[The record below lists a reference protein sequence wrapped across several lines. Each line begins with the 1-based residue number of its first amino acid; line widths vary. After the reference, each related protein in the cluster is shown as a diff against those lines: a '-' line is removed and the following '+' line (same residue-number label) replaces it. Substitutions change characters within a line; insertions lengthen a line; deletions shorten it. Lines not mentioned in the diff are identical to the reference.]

1 MAENERSIGLKS
13 RYGMRTEEFSALMKH
28 RVLEILLVAS
38 HYDSFVL
45 EEDGQLTELVIEE
58 YRNLDLNLRY
68 APRFTRAADAAS
80 AFTILEDRKF
90 DMVVTTPRLS
100 DMEVEVFVRLLKE
113 NHSGIPVGLLVA
125 HAWELPWL
133 EDLRQSGALDWIFLW
148 QGNVQALLAMIK
160 QVEDRL
166 NADYDILEGG
176 VQAIV
181 LVEDEVRFY
190 SAYLPHIYTQVT
202 SQTSRLMTEVV
213 NMSHR
218 LLRIRARPKIL
229 LAQNYEEAWAL
240 FERYS
245 GNLLGVITDL
255 SFPHRGTIDHEA
267 GIKLIEAIREIDDD
281 VPILIQSMDEEHQ
294 EQAAAIGADFLSKR
308 SPTLYDE
315 LRRYIRDNFGFGDF
329 VFRLPDGQPVG
340 TAGDMRSMLRILSEV
355 PDESLVYHAGR
366 NHFSSWFKART
377 EFELASMLRPRR
389 VTDFSSPSM
398 LREYLIN
405 TLTDYLRAV
414 QRHVITEFDSQNYD
428 EFATF
433 SKIGSGSLG
442 GKGRGLAFMHKIL
455 SRSGPELENVEIA
468 IPQTVVL
475 AADIFEDFLEVNDLR
490 SLVHYADAMS
500 DKEILDAFRNGGF
513 PPGLRPELSS
523 FLESVG
529 EPLAIRSSS
538 ILEDSVYQP
547 FAGVYAT
554 VMLPNNHPSQDVRL
568 AQLLEAV
575 KVVYA
580 STYFQRARDYL
591 ETTPYRIE
599 EEMMAVLIQRLVGRQ
614 HGHTFY
620 PTLSGV
626 ASSYNFYP
634 FGDMRHD
641 DGVAQIALG
650 LGKSVVEG
658 FEALRFSPKYPHI
671 LPQFSSVKDILRNA
685 QRRYYA
691 LDLNQTDVIPG
702 EEIDVNLLHEE
713 TSQAVRDG
721 AAQSIASTYDRAG
734 DRITTGLDEGGVPLI
749 TFKPLLRGQILPL
762 PELLTWLIE
771 TCQEGMASPVEIEFA
786 ADIRNGLGRR
796 QTFHVVQLRP
806 MVIEEMN
813 VVVSL
818 DEDDTESAVV
828 ASEVALGHGRRESI
842 SDIIVVDPECI
853 DRSQTPQVAQIT
865 EAINLKLRDE
875 SRHCI
880 LIGPGRWGS
889 RDPWLGIPVEWP
901 QISTARAIVE
911 TDFTDLQIESSLGS
925 HFFHNLTCFG
935 VAFFA
940 VHAHLNQGWVN
951 WDWLRRQ
958 PSVEEA
964 LDGGV
969 RHLRLGS
976 PVQVLVDGS
985 TGHGVIRESHS
996 SSCD

>member
-1 MAENERSIGLKS
+1 MPENQQPIGLKS
-13 RYGMRTEEFSALMKH
+13 RYGMRTEEFSALMKN

-38 HYDSFVL
+38 RYDLFVL

-80 AFTILEDRKF
+80 AFAILEDRTF
-90 DMVVTTPRLS
+90 DMVVTTPRLT
-100 DMEVEVFVRLLKE
+100 DMEVGIFVRLLKE
-113 NHSGIPVGLLVA
+113 NYPDLPVGLLAA

-133 EDLRQSGALDWIFLW
+133 EALRDSGDLDWMFLW

-160 QVEDRL
+160 QVEDRY

-176 VQAIV
+176 VQAII
-181 LVEDEVRFY
+181 LVEDEVRFF

-202 SQTSRLMTEVV
+202 SQTSRLMSEGV
-213 NMSHR
+213 NLSHR

-229 LAQNYEEAWAL
+229 LAQSYEEAWKL
-240 FERYS
+240 FERFS

-255 SFPHRGTIDHEA
+255 GFPIDGVRDEEA
-267 GIKLIEAIREIDDD
+267 GFRLIEAIRAVDDD
-281 VPILIQSMDEEHQ
+281 LPILIQSMELLDKER
-294 EQAAAIGADFLSKR
+294 ADNLGADFLSKR
-308 SPTLYDE
+308 SPTLYEE
-315 LRRYIRDNFGFGDF
+315 LRKYIEDNFGFGDF
-329 VFRLPDGQPVG
+329 VFRLPDGQAVA
-340 TAGDMRSMLRILSEV
+340 TASGMRGMLRVLGEI

-377 EFELASMLRPRR
+377 EFELASMLKPRR
-389 VTDFSSPSM
+389 VTDFSTPSV
-398 LREYLIN
+398 LREYLID

-414 QRHVITEFDSQNYD
+414 QRHVTTEFDPHKHD
-428 EFATF
+428 EYTAF
-433 SKIGSGSLG
+433 SKIGTGSLG

-455 SRSGPELENVEIA
+455 SRAVPEPEGVEIS

-475 AADIFEDFLEVNDLR
+475 ASDIFEEFLEVNDLR
-490 SLVHYADAMS
+490 SLVHFADAMS
-500 DKEILDAFRNGGF
+500 DQEILDAFRNGGF
-513 PPGLRPELSS
+513 PPGLRPDLGA
-523 FLESVG
+523 FLETVG

-580 STYFQRARDYL
+580 STYFQKARGYL
-591 ETTPYRIE
+591 ESTPYRIE

-614 HGHTFY
+614 HGNRFY

-634 FGDMRHD
+634 FGDMSSD

-658 FEALRFSPKYPHI
+658 FEALRFCPRHPQV

-685 QRRYYA
+685 QRRFYA
-691 LDLNQTDVIPG
+691 LDLSQTDVIPG
-702 EEIDVNLLHEE
+702 ASTDVNLLRED
-713 TSQAVRDG
+713 TSIAISDG
-721 AAQSIASTYDRAG
+721 VARAIASTYDREG
-734 DRITTGLDEGGVPLI
+734 DRITTGLDPNGVPLI
-749 TFKPLLRGQILPL
+749 TFKPLLRGQVLPL
-762 PELLTWLIE
+762 PEILTWLLKA
-771 TCQEGMASPVEIEFA
+771 CQDGMASPVEIEFV
-786 ADIRNGLGRR
+786 ADIDDGVGRPRN
-796 QTFHVVQLRP
+796 FHVVQLRP
-806 MVIEEMN
+806 MVIEEMD
-813 VVVSL
+813 VVVTL
-818 DEDDTESAVV
+818 EADETEGAVV
-828 ASEVALGHGRRESI
+828 ASEIALGHGRRESI
-842 SDIIVVDPECI
+842 SDIIMVDPDLIE
-853 DRSQTPQVAQIT
+853 RSQTQEIALIT
-865 EAINLKLRDE
+865 EAFNRRLREED
-875 SRHCI
+875 RRCI

-901 QISTARAIVE
+901 QISAARAIVE
-911 TDFTDLQIESSLGS
+911 TDFADLQVEPSLGS

-940 VHAHLNQGWVN
+940 VHARQRNGWVN
-951 WDWLRRQ
+951 WEWFRQ
-958 PSVEEA
+958 QPCIDER

-969 RHLRLGS
+969 RHIRLES
-976 PVQVLVDGS
+976 HALVLVDGS
-985 TGHGVIRESHS
+985 SGHGVIREP
-996 SSCD
+996 

>member
-1 MAENERSIGLKS
+1 MVENRRSIGLTS
-13 RYGMRTEEFSALMKH
+13 RYGMRTEQFSALMKH

-45 EEDGQLTELVIEE
+45 EEDGQLAEAVIEE

-80 AFTILEDRKF
+80 AFTILEDRDF
-90 DMVVTTPRLS
+90 DMVITTPRLA
-100 DMEVEVFVRLLKE
+100 DMEVEVFVRLLKD
-113 NHSGIPVGLLVA
+113 NHPELPVGLLVA

-133 EDLRQSGALDWIFLW
+133 EDVRQSGTLDWSFLW
-148 QGNVQALLAMIK
+148 QGNVQALLAMVK

-166 NADYDILEGG
+166 NAEYDILEGG
-176 VQAIV
+176 VQAII

-202 SQTSRLMTEVV
+202 YQTNRLMSEGL
-213 NMSHR
+213 NLSHR

-229 LAQNYEEAWAL
+229 LARTYEEAWAF
-240 FERYS
+240 FERFS

-255 SFPHRGTIDHEA
+255 SFPHDGAVDGEA
-267 GIKLIEAIREIDDD
+267 GISIAEAIRATGDD
-281 VPILIQSMDEEHQ
+281 VPILIQSMDQGVRER
-294 EQAAAIGADFLSKR
+294 AAEIDADFLSKE

-315 LRRYIRDNFGFGDF
+315 LQKYIRDKFGFGDF
-329 VFRLPDGQPVG
+329 VFRLPSGQPVG
-340 TAGDMRSMLRILSEV
+340 TAGDMRDMLRMLGEA
-355 PDESLVYHAGR
+355 PGESLVYHAGR

-377 EFELASMLRPRR
+377 EFKLASMLRPRR
-389 VTDFSSPSM
+389 VTDFSSPSV

-405 TLTDYLRAV
+405 TLTDYLRAM
-414 QRHVITEFDSQNYD
+414 QRHVITEFDSETYD
-428 EFATF
+428 EFAAF
-433 SKIGSGSLG
+433 SKIGAGSLG

-455 SRSGPELENVEIA
+455 SQTRPNLDNVEIA
-468 IPQTVVL
+468 VPQTVVV
-475 AADIFEDFLEVNDLR
+475 ASDIFKEFLEVNDLR

-500 DKEILDAFRNGGF
+500 DQEILDAFRDGGF
-513 PPGLRPELSS
+513 PPGLRPELGS
-523 FLESVG
+523 FLDAVG

-538 ILEDSVYQP
+538 ILEDNVYQP

-568 AQLLEAV
+568 AQLLEAI

-580 STYFQRARDYL
+580 STYFGRARDYL
-591 ETTPYRIE
+591 ETTPYRVE
-599 EEMMAVLIQRLVGRQ
+599 EEQMAVLIQRLVGRQ
-614 HGHTFY
+614 HGRRFY

-634 FGDMRHD
+634 FGDMNPD

-658 FEALRFSPKYPHI
+658 FEALRFSPNHPHV
-671 LPQFSSVKDILRNA
+671 LPQFSCVEDILRNA
-685 QRRYYA
+685 QRRFYS
-691 LDLNQTDVIPG
+691 LDLNQSDVIPG
-702 EEIDVNLLHEE
+702 ALTDVNLLYEE
-713 TSQAVRDG
+713 TLQAVHDG
-721 AAQSIASTYDRAG
+721 AAHSIASTYDRAG
-734 DRITTGLDEGGVPLI
+734 DRITTGLDGGGIPLI
-749 TFKPLLRGQILPL
+749 TFKPLLRGHVIPL
-762 PELLTWLIE
+762 PEILKWLLE
-771 TCQEGMASPVEIEFA
+771 TCQGGMASPVEIEFV
-786 ADIRNGLGRR
+786 ADIHNRPDRK

-806 MVIEEMN
+806 MVIEDMD

-818 DEDDTESAVV
+818 ENDDNENAVV
-828 ASEVALGHGRRESI
+828 VSEVALGHGRRESI
-842 SDIIVVDPECI
+842 SDLIVVDPERI
-853 DRSQTPQVAQIT
+853 DRAATPQIARIT
-865 EAINLKLRDE
+865 EAMNRKLRE
-875 SRHCI
+875 ENRQCI

-911 TDFTDLQIESSLGS
+911 TDFTDLQVEPSLGS

-940 VHAHLNQGWVN
+940 VHSHRLQGWVN

-958 PSVEEA
+958 SCVEEA

-985 TGHGVIRESHS
+985 LGHGVIRRT
-996 SSCD
+996 

>member
-1 MAENERSIGLKS
+1 MVENQQPIGLKS

-90 DMVVTTPRLS
+90 DMVITTPRLA

-113 NHSGIPVGLLVA
+113 NHTELPVGLLVA

-133 EDLRQSGALDWIFLW
+133 EDLRHSGALDWIFLW

-176 VQAIV
+176 VQAII

-202 SQTSRLMTEVV
+202 SQTSRLMSEVV

-229 LAQNYEEAWAL
+229 LAQTYEEAWAL
-240 FERYS
+240 YERFS

-255 SFPHRGTIDHEA
+255 SFPRDGSLDDEA
-267 GIKLIEAIREIDDD
+267 GIYLTEAIRAADDD
-281 VPILIQSMDEEHQ
+281 VPILIQSMDEEHRDR
-294 EQAAAIGADFLSKR
+294 AAEVGADFLSKR
-308 SPTLYDE
+308 SPTLYEE
-315 LRRYIRDNFGFGDF
+315 LRTYIRDNFGFGDF
-329 VFRLPDGQPVG
+329 VFRLPDGRPVG
-340 TAGDMRSMLRILSEV
+340 TAGDMRSMLKTLCEV
-355 PDESLVYHAGR
+355 PEESLVFHAGR

-389 VTDFSSPSM
+389 VTDFSSPTV
-398 LREYLIN
+398 LREYLIE

-414 QRHVITEFDSQNYD
+414 QRHVVTEFDSENYD
-428 EFATF
+428 EFVAF
-433 SKIGSGSLG
+433 SKIGTGSLG

-455 SRSGPELENVEIA
+455 SRTKPKLDNVEISV
-468 IPQTVVL
+468 PQTVVL
-475 AADIFEDFLEVNDLR
+475 ASDIFEEFCEVNDLR
-490 SLVHYADAMS
+490 SLVYCADAMS
-500 DKEILDAFRNGGF
+500 DQEILDAFRNGAF
-513 PPGLRPELSS
+513 PPGLRPELVA
-523 FLESVG
+523 FLEAVG

-547 FAGVYAT
+547 FAGVYVT

-580 STYFQRARDYL
+580 STFFKKARTYL

-599 EEMMAVLIQRLVGRQ
+599 DEMMAVLIQRLIGRQ
-614 HGHTFY
+614 RGNRFY
-620 PTLSGV
+620 PTVSGV

-634 FGDMRHD
+634 LGDMKPD

-658 FEALRFSPKYPHI
+658 FEALRFSPGHPHV

-685 QRRYYA
+685 QRRFYA
-691 LDLNQTDVIPG
+691 LDLNKIDVIPG
-702 EEIDVNLLHEE
+702 AETDINLLHVE
-713 TSQAVRDG
+713 TSQAIRDG
-721 AAQSIASTYDRAG
+721 AAYSIASTYDRAG
-734 DRITTGLDEGGVPLI
+734 DRITTGLDESGVPLI
-749 TFKPLLRGQILPL
+749 TFKQLLRGRVLPL
-762 PELLTWLIE
+762 PEILSWLLE

-786 ADIRNGLGRR
+786 ADIRNTLG
-796 QTFHVVQLRP
+796 QSQSFHVVQLRP
-806 MVIEEMN
+806 MVIEEMDAA
-813 VVVSL
+813 VSL
-818 DEDDTESAVV
+818 NEDETEGALVMTD
-828 ASEVALGHGRRESI
+828 VALGHGRRESI
-842 SDIIVVDPECI
+842 SDLIVIDPERI
-853 DRSQTPQVAQIT
+853 DRSQTPEIALIT
-865 EAINLKLRDE
+865 ESINAKLREDD
-875 SRHCI
+875 RRCI

-889 RDPWLGIPVEWP
+889 RDPWLGIPVEWS
-901 QISTARAIVE
+901 QISSARAIVE
-911 TDFTDLQIESSLGS
+911 TDFNDLQVEPSFGS

-935 VAFFA
+935 VGFFA
-940 VHAHLNQGWVN
+940 VHAQQSRGWIN
-951 WDWLRRQ
+951 WDWFRLQ
-958 PSVEEA
+958 PCIEEA
-964 LDGGV
+964 LNGGI
-969 RHLRLGS
+969 RHLRLGL
-976 PVQVLVDGS
+976 PLQVLIDGS
-985 TGHGVIRESHS
+985 SGQGVIREA
-996 SSCD
+996 

>member
-1 MAENERSIGLKS
+1 MAENRRSIGLTS
-13 RYGMRTEEFSALMKH
+13 RYGMRTEEFSALMKN

-45 EEDGQLTELVIEE
+45 EEDGQLAELVIEE

-80 AFTILEDRKF
+80 AFTILEDRSF
-90 DMVVTTPRLS
+90 DMVITTPRLV

-113 NHSGIPVGLLVA
+113 NHPRLAVGLLVA

-133 EDLRQSGALDWIFLW
+133 EDLRRSGTLDWSFLW
-148 QGNVQALLAMIK
+148 QGNVQALLAMVK

-166 NADYDILEGG
+166 NAEYDILEGG
-176 VQAIV
+176 VQAII

-202 SQTSRLMTEVV
+202 SQTSRLMSEGL
-213 NMSHR
+213 NLSHR

-229 LAQNYEEAWAL
+229 LAQTYEEAWAL
-240 FERYS
+240 YERFS

-255 SFPHRGTIDHEA
+255 SFPRDDALDDEA
-267 GIKLIEAIREIDDD
+267 GIILAEAIRSNGDD
-281 VPILIQSMDEEHQ
+281 VPILIQSMDDEHRQRAEE
-294 EQAAAIGADFLSKR
+294 AGADFLSKT

-315 LRRYIRDNFGFGDF
+315 LRKYIRDNFGFGDF
-329 VFRLPDGQPVG
+329 VFRLPDGTPTG
-340 TAGDMRSMLRILSEV
+340 TASDMRSMLRALGEV

-377 EFELASMLRPRR
+377 EFELASMIRPRR
-389 VTDFSSPSM
+389 VTDFSSPSK
-398 LREYLIN
+398 LREYLVN

-414 QRHVITEFDSQNYD
+414 QRHVITEFDSENYD
-428 EFATF
+428 EFAAF
-433 SKIGSGSLG
+433 SKIGHGSLG

-455 SRSGPELENVEIA
+455 SRTGPDLENVEIA
-468 IPQTVVL
+468 VPQTVVV
-475 AADIFEDFLEVNDLR
+475 ASDIFEEFLEVNDLR

-500 DKEILDAFRNGGF
+500 DQEILDAFRNGGF
-513 PPGLRPELSS
+513 APGLRPELAA

-580 STYFQRARDYL
+580 STYFSRARDYL

-599 EEMMAVLIQRLVGRQ
+599 EELMAVLIQRLVGRQ
-614 HGHTFY
+614 HGHRFY

-626 ASSYNFYP
+626 ASSHNFYP
-634 FGDMRHD
+634 FGDMNHE

-658 FEALRFSPKYPHI
+658 FEALRFSPNHPLV
-671 LPQFSSVKDILRNA
+671 LPQFSSVEDILRNA
-685 QRRYYA
+685 QRRFYS
-691 LDLNQTDVIPG
+691 LDLNQIDVIPG
-702 EEIDVNLLHEE
+702 ALTDVNLLYEE
-713 TSQAVRDG
+713 TLQAVHDG
-721 AAQSIASTYDRAG
+721 AAGSIASTYDRAG
-734 DRITTGLDEGGVPLI
+734 NRITEGLEEGGVPLI
-749 TFKPLLRGQILPL
+749 TFAPLLRGHLLPL
-762 PELLTWLIE
+762 PDILTWLIR
-771 TCQEGMASPVEIEFA
+771 TCQEGMASPVEIEFV
-786 ADIRNGLGRR
+786 ADIRNRVGQR
-796 QTFHVVQLRP
+796 QRFHVVQLRP
-806 MVIEEMN
+806 MVIEEMD
-813 VVVSL
+813 VAVSL
-818 DEDDTESAVV
+818 DDADTESAVV
-828 ASEVALGHGRRESI
+828 VSELALGHGRREAI
-842 SDIIVVDPECI
+842 SDLIVVDPEKI
-853 DRSQTPQVAQIT
+853 DRSLTPEIARII
-865 EAINLKLRDE
+865 ASMNRKLRNED
-875 SRHCI
+875 RQYI

-889 RDPWLGIPVEWP
+889 RDPWLGVPVEWP
-901 QISTARAIVE
+901 QISSARVIVE
-911 TDFTDLQIESSLGS
+911 TDFTDIEVEPSLGS

-935 VAFFA
+935 VAYFA
-940 VHAHLNQGWVN
+940 VHAHRLQGRVN

-958 PSVEEA
+958 PCIEDA
-964 LDGGV
+964 LAGGV
-969 RHLRLGS
+969 RHLRLES
-976 PVQVLVDGS
+976 PVRVLVDGS
-985 TGHGVIRESHS
+985 SGHGVIRET
-996 SSCD
+996 

>member
-1 MAENERSIGLKS
+1 MAESRRSIGLTS
-13 RYGMRTEEFSALMKH
+13 RYGMRTEQFSALMKH

-45 EEDGQLTELVIEE
+45 EEDGQLAEAVIEE

-80 AFTILEDRKF
+80 AFTILEDRDF
-90 DMVVTTPRLS
+90 DMVITTPRLG
-100 DMEVEVFVRLLKE
+100 DMEVEDFVRLLKD
-113 NHSGIPVGLLVA
+113 NHPELPVGLLVA

-133 EDLRQSGALDWIFLW
+133 EDLRRSGTLDWSFLW
-148 QGNVQALLAMIK
+148 QGNVQALLAMVK

-166 NADYDILEGG
+166 NAEYDILEGG
-176 VQAIV
+176 VQAII

-190 SAYLPHIYTQVT
+190 SAYLPHIYSQVT
-202 SQTSRLMTEVV
+202 YQTNRLMSEGL
-213 NMSHR
+213 NLSHR

-229 LAQNYEEAWAL
+229 LARTYEEAWA
-240 FERYS
+240 FYERFS

-255 SFPHRGTIDHEA
+255 SFPHHGAVDGEA
-267 GIKLIEAIREIDDD
+267 GISIAEAIRATGDD
-281 VPILIQSMDEEHQ
+281 VPILIQSMDQGVRER
-294 EQAAAIGADFLSKR
+294 AAEIDADYLSKE

-315 LRRYIRDNFGFGDF
+315 LQKYIRDKFGFGDF
-329 VFRLPDGQPVG
+329 VFRLPNGQPVG
-340 TAGDMRSMLRILSEV
+340 GAEDMREMLRMLGEV
-355 PDESLVYHAGR
+355 PGESLVFHAGR

-389 VTDFSSPSM
+389 VTDFSSPSV

-414 QRHVITEFDSQNYD
+414 QRHVITEFDSENYD
-428 EFATF
+428 EFAAF
-433 SKIGSGSLG
+433 SKIGAGSLG

-455 SRSGPELENVEIA
+455 SQTRSNLDNVEIA
-468 IPQTVVL
+468 VPQTVVV
-475 AADIFEDFLEVNDLR
+475 ASDIFTEFLEINDLR

-500 DKEILDAFRNGGF
+500 DQEVLDAFRDGGF
-513 PPGLRPELSS
+513 PPGLRPELGS
-523 FLESVG
+523 FLEAVC

-538 ILEDSVYQP
+538 ILEDNVYQP

-568 AQLLEAV
+568 AQLLEAI

-580 STYFQRARDYL
+580 STYFSRARDYL
-591 ETTPYRIE
+591 ETTPYRVE
-599 EEMMAVLIQRLVGRQ
+599 EEQMAVLIQRLVGRQ
-614 HGHTFY
+614 HGHRFY

-634 FGDMRHD
+634 YGDMNPD

-658 FEALRFSPKYPHI
+658 FEALRFSPHHPHV
-671 LPQFSSVKDILRNA
+671 LPQFSCVEDILRNA
-685 QRRYYA
+685 QRRFYS
-691 LDLNQTDVIPG
+691 LDLNQSDVIPG
-702 EEIDVNLLHEE
+702 ALTDVNLLYEE
-713 TSQAVRDG
+713 TLQAVHDG
-721 AAQSIASTYDRAG
+721 AAHSIASTYDRTG
-734 DRITTGLDEGGVPLI
+734 DRITTGLDGDGIPLI
-749 TFKPLLRGQILPL
+749 TFNPLLRGHVLPVPEILK
-762 PELLTWLIE
+762 WLIK
-771 TCQEGMASPVEIEFA
+771 TCQGGMASPVEIEFV
-786 ADIRNGLGRR
+786 ADIQNRPDRR

-806 MVIEEMN
+806 MVIEDMD

-818 DEDDTESAVV
+818 DNDDNQDAVV
-828 ASEVALGHGRRESI
+828 VSEVALGHGRRESI
-842 SDIIVVDPECI
+842 SDLIVVDPERI
-853 DRSQTPQVAQIT
+853 DRSATPQIARIT
-865 EAINLKLRDE
+865 EAMNRKLRE
-875 SRHCI
+875 ENRQCI

-911 TDFTDLQIESSLGS
+911 TDFTDLQVEPSLGS

-940 VHAHLNQGWVN
+940 VHSHRLQGWVD
-951 WDWLRRQ
+951 WDWLRLQ
-958 PSVEEA
+958 SGGEEA

-969 RHLRLGS
+969 RHLRLAS

-985 TGHGVIRESHS
+985 LGHGVIRRT
-996 SSCD
+996 

>member
-1 MAENERSIGLKS
+1 MAENRQSIGLTS

-38 HYDSFVL
+38 HYDFFVL

-80 AFTILEDRKF
+80 AFAILEDRKF

-100 DMEVEVFVRLLKE
+100 DMEVEVFVRLLKK
-113 NHSGIPVGLLVA
+113 NHPDLPIGLLVA

-133 EDLRQSGALDWIFLW
+133 EELRESGILDWTFLW
-148 QGNVQALLAMIK
+148 QGNVQALLAMVK

-166 NADYDILEGG
+166 NAEFDILEGG

-202 SQTSRLMTEVV
+202 SQTSGLMSEVV

-229 LAQNYEEAWAL
+229 LAQTYEEAWT
-240 FERYS
+240 FYERYS

-255 SFPHRGTIDHEA
+255 SFPMDGGFDDEA
-267 GIKLIEAIREIDDD
+267 GLKLAEAIRAAGDD
-281 VPILIQSMDEEHQ
+281 VPILIQSMDDRYRDR
-294 EQAAAIGADFLSKR
+294 ATTTGADFLSKQ
-308 SPTLYDE
+308 SPTLFEE

-329 VFRLPDGQPVG
+329 VFKLPDGQPVG
-340 TAGDMRSMLRILSEV
+340 TAGDMRSMLKALAEV
-355 PDESLVYHAGR
+355 PGESLVYHAGR

-389 VTDFSSPSM
+389 VTDFSSPSV

-414 QRHVITEFDSQNYD
+414 QRHVVTEFDSKTYD
-428 EFATF
+428 EFAAF
-433 SKIGSGSLG
+433 SKIGAGSLG

-455 SRSGPELENVEIA
+455 SRTGPDLDHVEIA
-468 IPQTVVL
+468 IPKTVVV
-475 AADIFEDFLEVNDLR
+475 ASEIFEEFLEVNDLR

-500 DKEILDAFRNGGF
+500 DQEILDAFRNGVF
-513 PPGLRPELSS
+513 PPGLRPELAS
-523 FLESVG
+523 FLELVG
-529 EPLAIRSSS
+529 EPLAVRSSS

-580 STYFQRARDYL
+580 STYFGRARDYL
-591 ETTPYRIE
+591 ETTPHRIE
-599 EEMMAVLIQRLVGRQ
+599 EESMAVLIQRLVGRQ
-614 HGHTFY
+614 HGHRFY

-634 FGDMRHD
+634 YGEANHD

-658 FEALRFSPKYPHI
+658 FEALRFSPKHPHV

-685 QRRYYA
+685 QRRFYS
-691 LDLNQTDVIPG
+691 LDLNQIDVIPG
-702 EEIDVNLLHEE
+702 ALTDVNLLHEE
-713 TSQAVRDG
+713 TLQAVHDG
-721 AAQSIASTYDRAG
+721 AANSIASTYDRAG

-749 TFKPLLRGQILPL
+749 TFKPLLRGSIFPL
-762 PELLTWLIE
+762 PEVLTWLIE
-771 TCQEGMASPVEIEFA
+771 ACQEGMASPVEIEFVA
-786 ADIRNGLGRR
+786 NIKNGPGRH
-796 QTFHVVQLRP
+796 QTFNVVQLRP
-806 MVIEEMN
+806 MVIEQSD

-818 DEDDTESAVV
+818 DQNDADTAVV
-828 ASEVALGHGRRESI
+828 ASEAVLGHGRRESI
-842 SDIIVVDPECI
+842 QDIIVVDPEKI
-853 DRSQTPQVAQIT
+853 DRSLTP
-865 EAINLKLRDE
+865 AIARIVEGMNRRLRTE

-889 RDPWLGIPVEWP
+889 RDPWVGIPVEWP
-901 QISTARAIVE
+901 QISNARAIVE
-911 TDFTDLQIESSLGS
+911 TDFSDLQVEPSLGS
-925 HFFHNLTCFG
+925 HFFHNLSCSG
-935 VAFFA
+935 AAFFA
-940 VHAHLNQGWVN
+940 VHAERFQGWVN

-958 PSVEEA
+958 TSVYEE

-969 RHLRLGS
+969 RHVRLDS
-976 PVQVLVDGS
+976 PAKVLVDGS
-985 TGHGVIRESHS
+985 TGHGMIRPP
-996 SSCD
+996 

>member
-1 MAENERSIGLKS
+1 
-13 RYGMRTEEFSALMKH
+13 MRTEEFSALMKH

-38 HYDSFVL
+38 QYDSFVL

-68 APRFTRAADAAS
+68 APRFTRADDAAS
-80 AFTILEDRKF
+80 AFAILEERKF
-90 DMVVTTPRLS
+90 DMVVTTPRLT
-100 DMEVEVFVRLLKE
+100 DLEVNVFVRLLKE
-113 NHSGIPVGLLVA
+113 NHPDLPVGLLVA

-133 EDLRQSGALDWIFLW
+133 EDLKQSGSLDWMFLW

-176 VQAIV
+176 VQAII

-190 SAYLPHIYTQVT
+190 SAYLPHIYTEVT
-202 SQTSRLMTEVV
+202 SQTSRLMSEGL
-213 NMSHR
+213 NLSHR

-229 LAQNYEEAWAL
+229 LAQSFEEAWEL
-240 FERYS
+240 FEKFS

-255 SFPHRGTIDHEA
+255 GFPNEGERDEEA
-267 GIKLIEAIREIDDD
+267 GLKLAEAIRAVDDD
-281 VPILIQSMDEEHQ
+281 LPILIQSLELDQWDRADELN
-294 EQAAAIGADFLSKR
+294 ADFLSKR

-315 LRRYIRDNFGFGDF
+315 LRKYIQDNFGFGDF
-329 VFRLPDGQPVG
+329 TFRLPDGAAVG
-340 TAGDMRSMLRILSEV
+340 SAAGMRSMLRVLGEV
-355 PDESLVYHAGR
+355 PEESLLYHAGR

-377 EFELASMLRPRR
+377 EFELATALKPRR
-389 VTDFSSPSM
+389 VDDFSSASG
-398 LREYLIN
+398 LREYLIT

-414 QRHVITEFDSQNYD
+414 QRHVITEFDARNYD
-428 EFATF
+428 EFASF
-433 SKIGSGSLG
+433 SKIGTGSLG

-455 SRSGPELENVEIA
+455 SQARPDLENVEIA

-475 AADIFEDFLEVNDLR
+475 ASDIFEEFLEINDLR
-490 SLVHYADAMS
+490 SLVHFADAMS
-500 DKEILDAFRNGGF
+500 DQEILDAFRNGGF
-513 PPGLRPELSS
+513 PPGLRPEIAA
-523 FLESVG
+523 FLEAVG

-580 STYFQRARDYL
+580 STYFVRARDYL
-591 ETTPYRIE
+591 ETTPYRVE
-599 EEMMAVLIQRLVGRQ
+599 EEQMAVLVQRLVGRQ
-614 HGHTFY
+614 RGHRFY

-634 FGDMRHD
+634 FGDMNHD

-658 FEALRFSPKYPHI
+658 FEALRFSPHHPQV

-685 QRRYYA
+685 QRRFYC
-691 LDLNQTDVIPG
+691 LDLNQIDVIPG
-702 EEIDVNLLHEE
+702 AATDLNLLHEE
-713 TSQAVRDG
+713 TMHAVTDG
-721 AAQSIASTYDRAG
+721 AAYAIASTYSREG
-734 DRITTGLDEGGVPLI
+734 DRITTGLDDGGVPLI
-749 TFKPLLRGQILPL
+749 TFKPLLRSQILPL
-762 PELLTWLIE
+762 PEVLTWLIE
-771 TCQEGMASPVEIEFA
+771 TCQKGMASPVEIEFA
-786 ADIRNGLGRR
+786 ADIRSGLGRK
-796 QTFHVVQLRP
+796 QIFHVVQLRP
-806 MVIEEMN
+806 MVIEEMD

-818 DEDDTESAVV
+818 DDDDTESAVV
-828 ASEVALGHGRRESI
+828 ASEVALGHGRREAI
-842 SDIIVVDPECI
+842 SDLIVIDPEI
-853 DRSQTPQVAQIT
+853 VDRSQTPQIAQVT
-865 EAINLKLRDE
+865 EGLNRKLRE
-875 SRHCI
+875 ENRQCI

-901 QISTARAIVE
+901 QISSARAIVE
-911 TDFTDLQIESSLGS
+911 TDFADLQVEPSLGS
-925 HFFHNLTCFG
+925 HFFHNLTCYG

-940 VHAHLNQGWVN
+940 VHAHRLQGWVN

-958 PSVEEA
+958 TTVADA

-969 RHLRLGS
+969 RHLRLES
-976 PVQVLVDGS
+976 PVEVLVDGS
-985 TGHGVIRESHS
+985 SGHGVIREP
-996 SSCD
+996 

>member
-1 MAENERSIGLKS
+1 MAGNIRSIGLQS

-38 HYDSFVL
+38 RYDSFVL

-80 AFTILEDRKF
+80 AFAILEDRTF
-90 DMVVTTPRLS
+90 DMVVTTPRLA
-100 DMEVEVFVRLLKE
+100 DIEVGTFVRLLRD
-113 NHSGIPVGLLVA
+113 NHPNLPIGLLAA

-133 EDLRQSGALDWIFLW
+133 EDLRQSGNLDWMFLW

-160 QVEDRL
+160 QVEDRF

-176 VQAIV
+176 VQAII
-181 LVEDEVRFY
+181 LVEDEVRFF

-202 SQTSRLMTEVV
+202 FQTSRLMSEGV
-213 NMSHR
+213 NLSHR

-229 LAQNYEEAWAL
+229 LAQNYDEAWTL
-240 FERYS
+240 FERFS

-255 SFPHRGTIDHEA
+255 GFPVDGVRDEEA
-267 GIKLIEAIREIDDD
+267 GIKLIEAIRAVDDD
-281 VPILIQSMDEEHQ
+281 LPILIQSMDLHDTEITDRLH
-294 EQAAAIGADFLSKR
+294 ADFLSKR

-315 LRRYIRDNFGFGDF
+315 LRKYIRDNFGFGDF
-329 VFRLPDGQPVG
+329 VFRLPDGRAVG
-340 TAGDMRSMLRILSEV
+340 NASGMRSMLRALSEV

-377 EFELASMLRPRR
+377 EFELASMLKPRR
-389 VTDFSSPSM
+389 VTDFSTPSV
-398 LREYLIN
+398 LREYLID

-414 QRHVITEFDSQNYD
+414 QRHVITEFDPHNHD
-428 EFATF
+428 EFSAF
-433 SKIGSGSLG
+433 SKIGNGSLG

-455 SRSGPELENVEIA
+455 SRVSPEIDDVEIS

-475 AADIFEDFLEVNDLR
+475 ASDIFEEFLEVNDLR

-500 DKEILDAFRNGGF
+500 DQEILDAFRNGGF
-513 PPGLRPELSS
+513 PPGLRPDLGA
-523 FLESVG
+523 FLETVG
-529 EPLAIRSSS
+529 EPLAVRSSS

-580 STYFQRARDYL
+580 STYFRKARSYL
-591 ETTPYRIE
+591 ESTPYRIE

-614 HGHTFY
+614 HGHRFY

-634 FGDMRHD
+634 FGDMNHD
-641 DGVAQIALG
+641 DGVAQVALG

-658 FEALRFSPKYPHI
+658 FEALRFCPRHPQV
-671 LPQFSSVKDILRNA
+671 LPQFSSTKDILRNA
-685 QRRYYA
+685 QRRFYA
-691 LDLNQTDVIPG
+691 LDLSRTDVIPG
-702 EEIDVNLLHEE
+702 ATRDVNLLREE
-713 TSQAVRDG
+713 TAIAVSDG
-721 AAQSIASTYDRAG
+721 VARTIASTYDREG
-734 DRITTGLDEGGVPLI
+734 DRITTGLDPEGVPLI

-762 PELLTWLIE
+762 PEILTWLLDI
-771 TCQEGMASPVEIEFA
+771 CQEGMASPVEIEFVGEVN
-786 ADIRNGLGRR
+786 DRIDGPQN
-796 QTFHVVQLRP
+796 FYVVQLRP
-806 MVIEEMN
+806 MVIEEMD
-813 VVVSL
+813 VVVSIEA
-818 DEDDTESAVV
+818 DETQGAIV
-828 ASEVALGHGRRESI
+828 ASETALGHGRRESI
-842 SDIIVVDPECI
+842 ADIIIIDPEVI
-853 DRSQTPQVAQIT
+853 DRSQTQEIAAIT
-865 EAINLKLRDE
+865 ETINRGLKEEDR
-875 SRHCI
+875 RCI

-889 RDPWLGIPVEWP
+889 RDPWLGIPVEWS

-911 TDFTDLQIESSLGS
+911 TDFTDLQVEPSLGS

-940 VHAHLNQGWVN
+940 IHAQQCNGWVN
-951 WDWLRRQ
+951 WKWFRQ
-958 PSVEEA
+958 QQCIDEHLE
-964 LDGGV
+964 GGV
-969 RHLRLGS
+969 RHLRLAS
-976 PVQVLVDGS
+976 PAQVLVDGS
-985 TGHGVIRESHS
+985 SGHGVIREP
-996 SSCD
+996 

>member
-1 MAENERSIGLKS
+1 MVENQRSIGLTS

-100 DMEVEVFVRLLKE
+100 DMEVEVFARLLKK
-113 NHSGIPVGLLVA
+113 NYPDLPVGLLVA

-133 EDLRQSGALDWIFLW
+133 EELRVSGILDWTFLW

-166 NADYDILEGG
+166 NAEYDILEGG
-176 VQAIV
+176 VQAII
-181 LVEDEVRFY
+181 LVEDEIRFY

-202 SQTSRLMTEVV
+202 SQTSRLMSEVV

-229 LAQNYEEAWAL
+229 LAQTYEEAWAL
-240 FERYS
+240 YERFS

-255 SFPHRGTIDHEA
+255 SFPRGGSLDDEA
-267 GIKLIEAIREIDDD
+267 GIKLTETIRVADDD
-281 VPILIQSMDEEHQ
+281 VPILIQSMDEEHR
-294 EQAAAIGADFLSKR
+294 ERAAESGADFLSKK
-308 SPTLYDE
+308 SPTLFDE
-315 LRRYIRDNFGFGDF
+315 LRKYIRDNFGFGDF
-329 VFRLPDGQPVG
+329 VFRLPDGQAVG
-340 TAGDMRSMLRILSEV
+340 TASDMRSMLRTLGEV
-355 PDESLVYHAGR
+355 PEESLVFHAGR

-414 QRHVITEFDSQNYD
+414 QRHVVTEFDSENYD
-428 EFATF
+428 EFAAF
-433 SKIGSGSLG
+433 SKIGTGSLG

-455 SRSGPELENVEIA
+455 SRTGPDLGNVEIA
-468 IPQTVVL
+468 IPQTVVV
-475 AADIFEDFLEVNDLR
+475 ASDIFEEFLEVNDLR
-490 SLVHYADAMS
+490 SLVQYADAMS
-500 DKEILDAFRNGGF
+500 DQEILDAFRNGGF
-513 PPGLRPELSS
+513 PPGLRPELSG

-538 ILEDSVYQP
+538 ILEDSVNQP

-554 VMLPNNHPSQDVRL
+554 EMLPNNHPSQDVRL

-591 ETTPYRIE
+591 ETTPYRNE
-599 EEMMAVLIQRLVGRQ
+599 EELMAVLIQRLVGRQ
-614 HGHTFY
+614 HGHRFY
-620 PTLSGV
+620 PTFSGV

-634 FGDMRHD
+634 FGDMNHD

-658 FEALRFSPKYPHI
+658 FEALRFSPSHPQV

-685 QRRYYA
+685 QRRFYS
-691 LDLNQTDVIPG
+691 LDLNQIDVIPG
-702 EEIDVNLLHEE
+702 ALTDVNLLHDE
-713 TSQAVRDG
+713 TMQAVHDG
-721 AAQSIASTYDRAG
+721 AAHSIVSTYDRAG

-749 TFKPLLRGQILPL
+749 TFKPLLRGHVLPL

-786 ADIRNGLGRR
+786 ADIRNGLGRP

-806 MVIEEMN
+806 MVIEQMD

-842 SDIIVVDPECI
+842 SDIIVVDPESI
-853 DRSQTPQVAQIT
+853 DRSQTPQIAQIT
-865 EAINLKLRDE
+865 EAINRKLRDE

-901 QISTARAIVE
+901 QISSARAIVE
-911 TDFTDLQIESSLGS
+911 TDFTDLQVESSLGS

-935 VAFFA
+935 VAFFP
-940 VHAHLNQGWVN
+940 VHAHRLHGWVN
-951 WDWLRRQ
+951 WDWLRQQ
-958 PSVEEA
+958 PSIEEA

-969 RHLRLGS
+969 RHLRLEA
-976 PVQVLVDGS
+976 PVHVLVDGS
-985 TGHGVIRESHS
+985 SGHGVIREP
-996 SSCD
+996 